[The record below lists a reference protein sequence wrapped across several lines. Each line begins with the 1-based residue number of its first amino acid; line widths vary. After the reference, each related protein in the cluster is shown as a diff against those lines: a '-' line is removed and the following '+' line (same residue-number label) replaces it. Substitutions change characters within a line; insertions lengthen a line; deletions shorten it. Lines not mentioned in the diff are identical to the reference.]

1 MCQGLSAR
9 QILGGVLWLAMPL
22 LATSDRVS
30 WDVNYKQ
37 GLAAFDAGRY
47 SEAERALTAAV
58 DQAQAFSPV
67 DARFVK
73 SAYTLALTY
82 YVEGQPALAEP
93 LYLEAKKAVES
104 MGADGRPM
112 LGYVLEAL
120 GEVRMQQARWTE
132 SEQLLSQAVAACTET
147 HGAAHSCTL
156 TAQRRLGELLSMQGR
171 NVEAEGLFQQV
182 IGTLRQGPA
191 SPELLAGA
199 LTNLAGV
206 YNAQGRFELAEPLLR
221 ESLAV
226 ASQNA
231 ITGPSVADS
240 LVDLGQLYRLEGDGA
255 RAEPLLKKA
264 LGIYE
269 AANDPHQAGAL
280 NELGLIAMDEKKFAI
295 ARDYLNRS
303 LSVYQKIVGSTHL
316 FAARV
321 KAGLAEAFLGE
332 HDIPK
337 ARTLVAEA
345 LTTERQ
351 ALGGQHCEYARL
363 LMLAGKV
370 EETGHQS
377 KVADEYYRQALKIYR
392 QSFADGHPERNR
404 AEQNYARFVKSLR
417 K

>member
-1 MCQGLSAR
+1 MCHGTSVR
-9 QILGGVLWLAMPL
+9 QIFVGLFCLLSPLWAK
-22 LATSDRVS
+22 SDGPS

-47 SEAERALTAAV
+47 NEAAQALTAAV
-58 DQAQAFSPV
+58 DQAREFSPV

-73 SAYTLALTY
+73 SAYTLALAY
-82 YVEGQPALAEP
+82 YVQGQPALAEP
-93 LYLEAKKAVES
+93 LYLEAKSAVET
-104 MGADGRPM
+104 MGESGRPL

-120 GEVRMQQARWTE
+120 GELRMQQARWQE
-132 SEQLLSQAVAACTET
+132 SEQLLGRAVTVCGET
-147 HGAAHSCTL
+147 HGETHSCTL
-156 TAQRRLGELLSMQGR
+156 TARRRLGELLSMQGR
-171 NVEAEGLFQQV
+171 NGEAEELFNQL
-182 IGTLRQGPA
+182 IGTMRQA
-191 SPELLAGA
+191 RSSPELLAGA

-206 YNAQGRFELAEPLLR
+206 YNAQGRFELAEPLLK

-226 ASQNA
+226 ASQHDM
-231 ITGPSVADS
+231 TGPAVADS
-240 LVDLGQLYRLEGDGA
+240 LVDLGQLYRLEGDSA

-264 LGIYE
+264 LVIYE
-269 AANDPHQAGAL
+269 KANDPHQAGAL
-280 NELGLIAMDEKKFAI
+280 NELGLMAMDEKKFAT
-295 ARDYLNRS
+295 ARDYLSRS

-345 LTTERQ
+345 LTTEHQ

-370 EETGHQS
+370 EEAGHQS
-377 KVADEYYRQALKIYR
+377 KQADKYYRQALEVYR
-392 QSFADGHPERNR
+392 QSFADGHPERTQ

-417 K
+417 N

>member
-47 SEAERALTAAV
+47 SEAEQALTAAV

-132 SEQLLSQAVAACTET
+132 SEQLLSQAVAACAET
-147 HGAAHSCTL
+147 HGATHSCTL
-156 TAQRRLGELLSMQGR
+156 TAQRRLGELLSMQER

-240 LVDLGQLYRLEGDGA
+240 LVDLGQLTGWRGMA
-255 RAEPLLKKA
+255 RAPSRCSRKPWESTKPPMIRIKLV
-264 LGIYE
+264 
-269 AANDPHQAGAL
+269 
-280 NELGLIAMDEKKFAI
+280 
-295 ARDYLNRS
+295 RS
-303 LSVYQKIVGSTHL
+303 MSW
-316 FAARV
+316 A
-321 KAGLAEAFLGE
+321 
-332 HDIPK
+332 
-337 ARTLVAEA
+337 
-345 LTTERQ
+345 
-351 ALGGQHCEYARL
+351 
-363 LMLAGKV
+363 
-370 EETGHQS
+370 
-377 KVADEYYRQALKIYR
+377 
-392 QSFADGHPERNR
+392 
-404 AEQNYARFVKSLR
+404 
-417 K
+417 